1 MIVFDGNQIS
11 LLKQDSII
19 FENSRNEFINQIE
32 GIENIGQLYRE
43 ATQSILM
50 SFYFK
55 SKILNYPIPLDIN
68 ELINLI
74 HNFITGTKIN
84 SNSNIDVENIKFDI
98 IFDLKEKSILNTG
111 ELPDNYL
118 ISIIKE
124 LEVR

>member
-1 MIVFDGNQIS
+1 
-11 LLKQDSII
+11 
-19 FENSRNEFINQIE
+19 
-32 GIENIGQLYRE
+32 
-43 ATQSILM
+43 M

-98 IFDLKEKSILNTG
+98 IFDLKEKSILNTD

>member
-98 IFDLKEKSILNTG
+98 IFDLKEKSILNTD